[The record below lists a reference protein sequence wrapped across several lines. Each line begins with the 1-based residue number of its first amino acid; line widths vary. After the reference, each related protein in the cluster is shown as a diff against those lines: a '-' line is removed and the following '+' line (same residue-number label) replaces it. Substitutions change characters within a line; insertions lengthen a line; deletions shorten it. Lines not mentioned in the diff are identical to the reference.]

1 MSVISFQIR
10 IVFMPFTCTL
20 SYQTPCQILYT
31 CTYYIYINASTE
43 KLYALQILD
52 KKFYTLIVTSK

>member
-1 MSVISFQIR
+1 
-10 IVFMPFTCTL
+10 MPFTSTL
-20 SYQTPCQILYT
+20 SNQTPCQILYT